1 MKKLVPDPPL
11 SPTCTR
17 TFGNCASGHPP
28 LFSVNADIDPHSAL
42 VHASMFL
49 SCAYESSQQSIGN
62 ESATSTFP
70 WLTMHAVEAAKG
82 LVDVVIEGQESAG
95 WKYPVE

>member
-17 TFGNCASGHPP
+17 SFGDCASTHPP
-28 LFSVNADIDPHSAL
+28 LFSVNAGIDPHSAL

-49 SCAYESSQQSIGN
+49 RCAYESAQHSLAPEAN
-62 ESATSTFP
+62 TSAFP

-82 LVDVVIEGQESAG
+82 LVDALLEGHETASWQQTG
-95 WKYPVE
+95 R

>member
-17 TFGNCASGHPP
+17 SFGDCSATHPP
-28 LFSVNADIDPHSAL
+28 LFSVNAGVD
-42 VHASMFL
+42 
-49 SCAYESSQQSIGN
+49 ESSQQSIAS
-62 ESATSTFP
+62 EAATSTFP

-82 LVDVVIEGQESAG
+82 LVDAVIEGQESVG
-95 WKYPVE
+95 WTYPSE